1 MIAMLPAARG
11 DVARPPA
18 GALTTSV
25 GAAEKLV
32 HRGGRPIRKDPLS
45 LSLSDQEGKGREGM
59 GGFQRQV
66 KERTMEVKVAVLKG
80 VRVVGDFG
88 KKTWNK
94 VKAIKR

>member
-1 MIAMLPAARG
+1 
-11 DVARPPA
+11 
-18 GALTTSV
+18 
-25 GAAEKLV
+25 
-32 HRGGRPIRKDPLS
+32 
-45 LSLSDQEGKGREGM
+45 M